1 MRIENAISNT
11 IKRYSKNHTDLET
24 AIFAAG
30 LGLEVRVTD
39 LEEEELEISSG
50 RSRE

>member
-1 MRIENAISNT
+1 MSLENTISKT

-30 LGLEVRVTD
+30 LGLNVNVVDID
-39 LEEEELEISSG
+39 LEKEDDEDPTT
-50 RSRE
+50 

>member
-1 MRIENAISNT
+1 MKNKFREL
-11 IKRYSKNHTDLET
+11 IKKYSETHTDLET

-39 LEEEELEISSG
+39 LEEEELELRSG
-50 RSRE
+50 RSRA